1 VSLTQSIT
9 ELIEPAVTEAGF
21 FLEEVQNTSAGSH
34 RIVTC
39 IVDGQ
44 TPLNLDQVTVVSR
57 LISDLLDSANF
68 MDETPFT
75 LEVTS
80 PGVDRPLTLP
90 RHWNKNLTRLVK
102 VTLQDG
108 SVTTGRLTEFNEA
121 TAILVENIKG
131 RIKTH
136 QVNFSD
142 IKRAVVEIE
151 FNRKEKAQDGN
162 EEASDE

>member
-108 SVTTGRLTEFNEA
+108 SVTTGRLTEFDEA
-121 TAILVENIKG
+121 TATLVENIKG